1 MKKVAFYTLGCKVNQ
16 YETEALVELFEK
28 EGYEVVNFSNKAGIY
43 IINTCTV
50 TNLGDRK
57 SRQMIRR
64 AKKMNEDSIVVVTG
78 CYAQTAHEEI
88 SKIEGVN
95 IILGTNDRIRILE
108 LIKNLDE
115 KNKQIN
121 AVTDINKVKEYE
133 EQMSITEY
141 KGRTRAYIKIQE
153 GCNRYCSY
161 CIIPYA
167 RGPIRSR
174 KPDEVEKEVKRI
186 VNAGFKEIILTG
198 IHLASYGI
206 DLGNISLMDIIKRIH
221 NEKDLYRIRLS
232 SIEPVIL
239 SSEFI
244 EEASQLSKLC
254 PHYHVSLQSGC
265 NDTLKRMNRR
275 YTTDEYEEAINNL
288 RGKIP
293 DVAITTDVMVGFPGE
308 TEKEFLTSLEFVE
321 KMCFSK
327 VHVFKY
333 SPRKG
338 TPAYS
343 YPNQISAKEKD
354 VRSKSMMEI
363 ALKSEKKFYEQFKGR
378 EMQVLFE
385 QKIDDENDIYEGYT
399 GNYLK
404 IRKNFNYDVLGK
416 LITVKV

>member
-28 EGYEVVNFSNKAGIY
+28 EGYEVVNFSNKADIY

-78 CYAQTAHEEI
+78 CYAQTAPEEI

-404 IRKNFNYDVLGK
+404 IRKNFNYDVVGK